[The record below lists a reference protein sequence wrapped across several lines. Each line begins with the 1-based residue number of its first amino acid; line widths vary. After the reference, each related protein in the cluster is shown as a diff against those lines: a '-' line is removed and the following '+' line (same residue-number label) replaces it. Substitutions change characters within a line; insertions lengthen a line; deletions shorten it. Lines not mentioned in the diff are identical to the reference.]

1 MKTRRHAKILELIK
15 EYDID
20 TQDELLRYLR
30 ENGFDVTQATVSRDI
45 KELRLVKT
53 LSRSGKYRYSTG
65 SDTISDMSS
74 KFYSLFSDSVLSV
87 EAAQN
92 MLVVRC
98 MTGMAQAVC
107 ASLDS
112 MHWPGFV
119 GTLAGDDT
127 IFIVCRTEGD
137 ALETQEEFRK
147 LINRLGF
154 MLAQLFINNIAVIER
169 ASIDL
174 EKGFTVLTGETGAG
188 KSIIIDAIHAVLGER
203 TSKELVRTGTQSA
216 SVSALF
222 TGLDEDILRLLDQLS
237 IPREEDGSLLV
248 QRDIRQE
255 GRSSC
260 KLNGAPATVSM
271 LKQVGPRLVTIHGQ
285 HESYELL

>member
-1 MKTRRHAKILELIK
+1 M
-15 EYDID
+15 
-20 TQDELLRYLR
+20 
-30 ENGFDVTQATVSRDI
+30 
-45 KELRLVKT
+45 VKT

-147 LINRLGF
+147 LINR
-154 MLAQLFINNIAVIER
+154 
-169 ASIDL
+169 
-174 EKGFTVLTGETGAG
+174 
-188 KSIIIDAIHAVLGER
+188 
-203 TSKELVRTGTQSA
+203 
-216 SVSALF
+216 
-222 TGLDEDILRLLDQLS
+222 
-237 IPREEDGSLLV
+237 
-248 QRDIRQE
+248 
-255 GRSSC
+255 
-260 KLNGAPATVSM
+260 
-271 LKQVGPRLVTIHGQ
+271 
-285 HESYELL
+285 